1 MLARTAAREEVQI
14 MKQRPQKQTE
24 PTRARDNRL
33 YTLEV
38 FILSGP
44 MTEKFVKQNP
54 VISRTL
60 QIRGD
65 QTLEDLHEALF
76 DAFDREEEHMHEF
89 QFGKGPHDPKGKR
102 YVLPTAFDDPIP
114 G

>member
-1 MLARTAAREEVQI
+1 

-24 PTRARDNRL
+24 PTGARDNRL

-60 QIRGD
+60 
-65 QTLEDLHEALF
+65 
-76 DAFDREEEHMHEF
+76 
-89 QFGKGPHDPKGKR
+89 
-102 YVLPTAFDDPIP
+102 
-114 G
+114 